1 METKSQRSSKKKF
14 LLILGLILG
23 VALLGGG
30 VFASTSITL
39 NGGAAVNLGAGTA
52 AVNACNSAA
61 TVSTQTYYN
70 VSQAKYLLGTISLA
84 GIDDASG
91 YCQGKTIQM
100 AFVINGTPYTTSWT
114 VPSSGATASDTYTD
128 SIFPTGLYNSNNTN
142 LATPGYDIST
152 GNGLQTVAISV
163 E

>member
-23 VALLGGG
+23 AALLGGG
-30 VFASTSITL
+30 VYASTAIQL
-39 NGGAAVNLGAGTA
+39 NSGQVVNLGAGVA

-61 TVSTQTYYN
+61 TVSTQTYFN
-70 VSQAKYLLGTISLA
+70 ASQAKYLLGTISLA
-84 GIDDASG
+84 GINDAN
-91 YCQGKTIQM
+91 CQGKTIQM
-100 AFVINGTPYTTSWT
+100 AFVIDGTPYTTSWT

-152 GNGLQTVAISV
+152 NPGLQTVAISV
-163 E
+163 Q